1 MNIGGFR
8 YEGVM
13 ISARCLYYFKKPMHH
28 KEKLFALMFRRHY
41 DAMYRFAFSFLR
53 DYEESRDVVSEVFA
67 RLWDEGKPLKQD
79 TQQTE
84 EAVSAADA
92 AHRRAG

>member
-1 MNIGGFR
+1 
-8 YEGVM
+8 
-13 ISARCLYYFKKPMHH
+13 MHH

-67 RLWDEGKPLKQD
+67 RLWDEGTPLKQD
-79 TQQTE
+79 NAARLSALMRTEQVSQPDRTEGTGRETE

-92 AHRRAG
+92 APRRAG